1 MVLDEEFNGIP
12 AAMKVMQH
20 WFAADAIDH
29 MVQEEPLFLVEDVES
44 AISSLNRY
52 PIHQNIAIKC
62 TSTHGLKAC
71 EMTYNIPT
79 ALTPCFGLYC

>member
-1 MVLDEEFNGIP
+1 MFSQLTSQLCKYCRPTLVLDEEYNGIP

-20 WFAADAIDH
+20 WFAADYIDH

-52 PIHQNIAIKC
+52 TTHLNIAINC
-62 TSTHGLKAC
+62 TSTQGPKA
-71 EMTYNIPT
+71 
-79 ALTPCFGLYC
+79 